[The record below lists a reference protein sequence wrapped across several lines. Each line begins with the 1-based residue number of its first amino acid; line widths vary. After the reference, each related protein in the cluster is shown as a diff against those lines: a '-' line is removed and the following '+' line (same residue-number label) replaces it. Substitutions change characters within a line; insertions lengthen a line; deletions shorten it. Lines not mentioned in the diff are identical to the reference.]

1 MKYNNKNL
9 PTKVIV
15 ASTEWQK
22 FLDVAKAEYIAAGQ
36 AYDVAIND
44 ANATMESLIAADTAK
59 TAAGAKWEAAQATA
73 NRMAADARMATAEVA
88 IEEVAEEVAEVTA
101 EVMSRDEFLCEC
113 GATFAIAKM
122 VYLNVMSDD
131 NATTEELIAA
141 AEAYDAASAQWIAEQ
156 AIARTL
162 K

>member
-15 ASTEWQK
+15 ANTEWQK
-22 FLDVAKAEYIAAGQ
+22 YLDVAKAEYIAAGQ

-73 NRMAADARMATAEVA
+73 NRMAADARMATT
-88 IEEVAEEVAEVTA
+88 EVTA
-101 EVMSRDEFLCEC
+101 EVFGTAW
-113 GATFAIAKM
+113 GADGEVLSHAE
-122 VYLNVMSDD
+122 
-131 NATTEELIAA
+131 TTE
-141 AEAYDAASAQWIAEQ
+141 
-156 AIARTL
+156 AIKTGQGWFDVQGRWVNMARMNKLAT

>member
-15 ASTEWQK
+15 ANTEWQK
-22 FLDVAKAEYIAAGQ
+22 YLDVAKAEYIAAGQ

-73 NRMAADARMATAEVA
+73 NRMAADARMATAEV
-88 IEEVAEEVAEVTA
+88 TA
-101 EVMSRDEFLCEC
+101 EVFGTAW
-113 GATFAIAKM
+113 GADGEVLSHAE
-122 VYLNVMSDD
+122 
-131 NATTEELIAA
+131 TTE
-141 AEAYDAASAQWIAEQ
+141 
-156 AIARTL
+156 AIKTGQGWFDVQGRWVNMARMNKLAT

>member
-15 ASTEWQK
+15 ANTEWQK
-22 FLDVAKAEYIAAGQ
+22 FLDAAKAEYIAAGQ

-73 NRMAADARMATAEVA
+73 NRMAADARMATAEV
-88 IEEVAEEVAEVTA
+88 TA
-101 EVMSRDEFLCEC
+101 EVFGTAW
-113 GATFAIAKM
+113 GADGEVLSHAE
-122 VYLNVMSDD
+122 
-131 NATTEELIAA
+131 TTE
-141 AEAYDAASAQWIAEQ
+141 
-156 AIARTL
+156 AIKTGQGWFDVQGRWVNMARMNKLAT

>member
-15 ASTEWQK
+15 ANTEWQK

-73 NRMAADARMATAEVA
+73 NRMAADARMATAEV
-88 IEEVAEEVAEVTA
+88 TA
-101 EVMSRDEFLCEC
+101 EVFGTAW
-113 GATFAIAKM
+113 GADGEVLSHAE
-122 VYLNVMSDD
+122 
-131 NATTEELIAA
+131 TTE
-141 AEAYDAASAQWIAEQ
+141 
-156 AIARTL
+156 AIKTGQGWFDVQGRWVNMARMNKLAT

>member
-1 MKYNNKNL
+1 MNYNNKNL

-15 ASTEWQK
+15 ANTEWQK
-22 FLDVAKAEYIAAGQ
+22 YLDVAKAEYIAAGQ

-73 NRMAADARMATAEVA
+73 NRMAADARMATAEV
-88 IEEVAEEVAEVTA
+88 TA
-101 EVMSRDEFLCEC
+101 EVFGTAW
-113 GATFAIAKM
+113 GADGEVLSHAE
-122 VYLNVMSDD
+122 
-131 NATTEELIAA
+131 TTE
-141 AEAYDAASAQWIAEQ
+141 
-156 AIARTL
+156 AIKTGQGWFDVQGRWVNMARMNKLAT